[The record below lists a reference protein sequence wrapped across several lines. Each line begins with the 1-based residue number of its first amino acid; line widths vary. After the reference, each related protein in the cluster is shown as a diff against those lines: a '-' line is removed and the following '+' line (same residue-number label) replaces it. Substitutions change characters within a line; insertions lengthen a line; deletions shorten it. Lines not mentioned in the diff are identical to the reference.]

1 MSNLDKH
8 IQELMGIR
16 QGAPLPFAARH
27 RKFYRSDLAKVI
39 GEVGFKVGAEI
50 GVRRG
55 NYSQTLCDSIPDLK
69 IYCVDPYIPY
79 PGGRM
84 TQERQDRVYAYAL
97 RRLKNYDA
105 IFIRKPST
113 EAVKDFEDNSL
124 DFVYID
130 ARHDFDNCM
139 TDIILWAPKVRS
151 GGMVS
156 GHDYFYHYSINVIP
170 AVNAYTFAH
179 NISEWYITDGDEN
192 DPGVP
197 SSWFWVKK

>member
-1 MSNLDKH
+1 MD
-8 IQELMGIR
+8 IR
-16 QGAPLPFAARH
+16 ADAPLPFAPRR
-27 RKFYRSDLAKVI
+27 RKFYRNDLAKLM
-39 GEVGFKVGAEI
+39 GEAGFKVGAEI

-55 NYSQTLCDSIPDLK
+55 NYSQVLCDSIPNLK
-69 IYCVDPYIPY
+69 IYCIDPYIPY

-84 TQERQDRVYAYAL
+84 TQDRQDRVYAYAL
-97 RRLKNYDA
+97 RRLKRYDA

-139 TDIILWAPKVRS
+139 TDIILWTPKVRS
-151 GGMVS
+151 GGIVS

-170 AVNAYTFAH
+170 AVNAYTYAH
-179 NISEWYITDGDEN
+179 NINEWYITDGDEGN
-192 DPGVP
+192 SEVP
-197 SSWFWVKK
+197 ASWFWIKKQIG